1 MNNTTNKKELFH
13 RSMRNIDPNAYKE
26 AQSIVKSQHSHP
38 FGSGSSL
45 SKLYEKAKKGDLTPN
60 DAPGIASSLKG
71 GRVRKSRRKKTKT
84 RRRKKTKSRRPKK
97 TKSRRVKKSKS
108 RRR

>member
-13 RSMRNIDPNAYKE
+13 RSMQALKKNPEVRK
-26 AQSIVKSQHSHP
+26 AQSVYDSQHSDP
-38 FGSGSSL
+38 FGSGRSVSDYYKDIL
-45 SKLYEKAKKGDLTPN
+45 QGNLN
-60 DAPGIASSLKG
+60 VPGITPSGKG
-71 GRVRKSRRKKTKT
+71 GRVRKSRRVKKTKT
-84 RRRKKTKSRRPKK
+84 RRHKKTKSRRPKK